1 MQSRLSE
8 LAETVNRRLEN
19 VEMFV
24 DEEKALDYL
33 EEKGRITNKD
43 FWLKAL
49 SVVKN
54 LNFLII
60 KWANDVRELE
70 MKNGLI

>member
-24 DEEKALDYL
+24 NEEKALDYL

>member
-24 DEEKALDYL
+24 DEEKALNYL

>member
-24 DEEKALDYL
+24 DEGKALDYL

>member
-19 VEMFV
+19 IEMFV

>member
-1 MQSRLSE
+1 LQSRLNE
-8 LAETVNRRLEN
+8 LAETVNKRLEN

-33 EEKGRITNKD
+33 VEKGRVTNKEY
-43 FWLKAL
+43 WIKAL

-54 LNFLII
+54 LNFLVI

-70 MKNGLI
+70 MKNGLV

>member
-8 LAETVNRRLEN
+8 LTETVNRRLEN